1 MGMARYGMVI
11 DLNKCVGCGACVMAC
26 IAENRREQAFKAIAE
41 GLPALENFKKRT
53 YINTYIVGTYPNV
66 AVYYTHM
73 ICQHCENPPCV
84 SVCPTGAS
92 YKTKDGI
99 VLVDKT
105 KCIGCEYCVQAC
117 PYGARFW
124 DPYLRSIDKCTFC
137 EHRLVKGM
145 DPACVTTCPTGS
157 RLFGDLDDPNSA
169 ISKLVNSGATTVF
182 KKEEG
187 TKPKVFYILPMRKR

>member
-1 MGMARYGMVI
+1 MARYGMVI

-26 IAENRREQAFKAIAE
+26 ITENRREQALKAIEE
-41 GLPALENFKKRT
+41 GLQALENFKKRT
-53 YINTYIVGTYPNV
+53 YITTHILGTYPNV
-66 AVYYTHM
+66 GIVYMHM

-92 YKTKDGI
+92 YKTRDGI
-99 VLVDKT
+99 VLVDKA

-124 DPYLRSIDKCTFC
+124 DPYIRAIDKCTFC
-137 EHRLVKGM
+137 VHRLAKGQE
-145 DPACVTTCPTGS
+145 PACVSTCPTGA
-157 RLFGDLDDPNSA
+157 RVFGDLDDPGSEV
-169 ISKLVNSGATTVF
+169 SRLVASGAAVAL

-187 TKPKVFYILPMRKR
+187 TSPKVFYVFPMRRR